1 MKSNLKRFLCA
12 AMVAVSS
19 IFVGTVA
26 NAQPTQATVKIIA
39 DEEHPFR
46 PEVGN
51 GYILS
56 VCGNDVNVTITDV
69 DSRDVS
75 ESGNSDVFF
84 ASEQERFRMG
94 RREGSVIRLRP
105 NRIRTEYTIT
115 LRYDDAYAPGFM
127 SHDDSV
133 RYSAGCC
140 AERDSRGLSI
150 AAACRIHGYIEA
162 KLIGNGQSAKGQYYY
177 HQ

>member
-1 MKSNLKRFLCA
+1 MKSSLKRFLCA

-46 PEVGN
+46 PEVGYS
-51 GYILS
+51 YILS
-56 VCGNDVNVTITDV
+56 VCSNDVNVTITDV

-84 ASEQERFRMG
+84 ASEQKRFRMG
-94 RREGSVIRLRP
+94 RREGSVIGLRL
-105 NRIRTEYTIT
+105 NKIRTEYTIT
-115 LRYDDAYAPGFM
+115 IRYDDAYAPKFM

-133 RYSAGCC
+133 RYFVGRC
-140 AERDSRGLSI
+140 AERESRGLSI
-150 AAACRIHGYIEA
+150 TDACRIHGYIEA
-162 KLIGNGQSAKGQYYY
+162 TLTGNGQSAKGQYYY